1 MRNPPKIVITG
12 ITSFRNRGV
21 EALVTCTVEALRE
34 RVPGATF
41 TVLDRSSEYDAG
53 RLVADDV
60 RFVEDGTFRHWQ
72 AGKFRKLASALFPVS
87 DPLAARARRVIAEA
101 DAVVASGGDLFC
113 SEYGSKSLRYCLEPL
128 RVAWRSRVPF
138 FLHAQSIGPFGPVE
152 DREAFVETARH
163 AEAITVRERASF
175 DYMIKGL
182 QFPAEK
188 IKHVADPAFLLKHEE
203 PARRGAELFEHLR
216 ARPDRPTIGLSIS
229 QAICAWKGADESR
242 HLETWREIIGWLRQ
256 ELDANV
262 ILIPHVQERSD
273 GNNDLVPATAL
284 QREMGW
290 DPSVRL
296 AGGNLSASDFKAIL
310 SRCDFAVVE
319 RMHAGIACLST
330 GVPVLTVGY
339 SVKAEGI
346 LTDLL
351 GGELTRSLALIS
363 IGDFLQPGAAITRV
377 REAWERRAETA
388 AVLASAL
395 PAARERARQACDPV
409 AALFSKTV
417 AAASSS

>member
-1 MRNPPKIVITG
+1 MTKKPKIVITG

-34 RVPGATF
+34 RLPGATF
-41 TVLDRSSEYDAG
+41 TVLDRSPEYDAA
-53 RLVADDV
+53 RLPGEDV
-60 RFVEDGTFRHWQ
+60 RFVEDGTFRHLQ
-72 AGKFRKLASALFPVS
+72 AGKLRKLVSAVLPGS
-87 DPLAARARRVIAEA
+87 DQIAARARRVIAEA

-113 SEYGSKSLRYCLEPL
+113 SEYGPKSLRHCLEPL
-128 RVAWRSRVPF
+128 RVARRSGVPF
-138 FLHAQSIGPFGPVE
+138 FLHAQSVGPFGPEE
-152 DREAFVETARH
+152 DRAVFVETARH
-163 AEAITVRERASF
+163 AAAITVRERASF
-175 DYMIKGL
+175 DYL
-182 QFPAEK
+182 TRRLELPAEK
-188 IKHVADPAFLLKHEE
+188 IRHVADPAFLLGHDD
-203 PARRGAELFEHLR
+203 PGRRGAELFEHLR
-216 ARPDRPTIGLSIS
+216 ARPDRPTVGLSIS
-229 QAICAWKGADESR
+229 QAICAWKGADEAR
-242 HLETWREIIGWLRQ
+242 HLAAWREVIGWLRT

-262 ILIPHVQERSD
+262 ILIPHVQERGD

-284 QREMGW
+284 QRGMGW
-290 DPSVRL
+290 DAGVRL
-296 AGGNLSASDFKAIL
+296 AGGNLSASDFKAVL

-363 IGDFLQPGAAITRV
+363 IGDFLQPGAALARV

-388 AVLASAL
+388 AALASAL

-409 AALFSKTV
+409 AALFSKT
-417 AAASSS
+417 AATASSS